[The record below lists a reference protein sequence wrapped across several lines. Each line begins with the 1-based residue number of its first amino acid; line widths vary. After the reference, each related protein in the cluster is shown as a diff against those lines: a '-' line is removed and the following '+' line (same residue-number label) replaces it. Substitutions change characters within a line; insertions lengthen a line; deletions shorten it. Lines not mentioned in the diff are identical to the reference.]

1 MAKYVIISHLLGIYV
16 TKKYQSTKYV
26 SGLGPDGLHVG
37 GGAVSHL
44 QFPIPRLSIVR
55 LNEEVFVGAEI
66 YFIIVLSIYAI

>member
-1 MAKYVIISHLLGIYV
+1 MAKYVIIFHLLGIYV
-16 TKKYQSTKYV
+16 TKKYQSTKHV
-26 SGLGPDGLHVG
+26 SGLGPDGLHV

-66 YFIIVLSIYAI
+66 YFIIVLSI